1 MPTNPDDFYKVYGTI
16 VKYGSLTLNELMSL
30 TAVPD
35 SEVSKV
41 VDWLRNHDLVKVR
54 DTGTPDS
61 VITVRDRVLE
71 NPIEELEKKSK
82 VA

>member
-1 MPTNPDDFYKVYGTI
+1 MPTNPADFYKVYGTI
-16 VKYGSLTLNELMSL
+16 TKHGSLTLYELMSL

-35 SEVSKV
+35 AEVSEVIDYLKAQ
-41 VDWLRNHDLVKVR
+41 NLVRVR

-61 VITVRDRVLE
+61 VITVREKVLE
-71 NPIEELEKKSK
+71 NPLEALEKLEK